1 MEENYV
7 FIQAKEINN
16 GVQADLS
23 AFKKKNK
30 NLHLNRTVQQRNTTW
45 VAG

>member
-1 MEENYV
+1 MEENDV

-30 NLHLNRTVQQRNTTW
+30 KISI
-45 VAG
+45 